1 MDTIKT
7 VITNLFRIKFFKEW
21 FVQNLI
27 CVLIHYFLSLFL
39 CSFDYTNDQI
49 FELLRPIMLQVF
61 HVKHLNR
68 REVQS
73 RDFFRHFSIQINRLS
88 SFWLFFCILC
98 RKKRSASKDESKP
111 EKEEDPA
118 DLHPLASVTK
128 IDPEEIPKDPENRFL
143 NRIREDK
150 NKENEPKNNESEK
163 SSFRKRPR
171 IRGYTRS
178 GRVIKGR
185 GTLVGY
191 TFWIFCFIS
200 MAFLKCLLPKF
211 AH

>member
-1 MDTIKT
+1 MCI
-7 VITNLFRIKFFKEW
+7 
-21 FVQNLI
+21 
-27 CVLIHYFLSLFL
+27 IH
-39 CSFDYTNDQI
+39 
-49 FELLRPIMLQVF
+49 
-61 HVKHLNR
+61 
-68 REVQS
+68 
-73 RDFFRHFSIQINRLS
+73 
-88 SFWLFFCILC
+88 
-98 RKKRSASKDESKP
+98 RKKHSANKEESKP
-111 EKEEDPA
+111 EKDEAIA

-163 SSFRKRPR
+163 STYRKRPR

-191 TFWIFCFIS
+191 TFYTIHFNGSLSFSNFCASKTCI
-200 MAFLKCLLPKF
+200 LIL
-211 AH
+211 